1 MNIHCPK
8 CKSLL
13 AKEESGCINIRM
25 GKRSYWPMTNRM
37 VVSCGTAFKEIE
49 VTCDFKGVWVVGAG
63 WEMTTMRVPVF
74 TEDKQ

>member
-13 AKEESGCINIRM
+13 AKEESGCISVRV
-25 GKRSYWPMTNRM
+25 GKREYLGTNRM
-37 VVSCGTAFKEIE
+37 TISCGTAFKEIE
-49 VTCDFKGVWVVGAG
+49 VTCDFKGVWVVGNG
-63 WEMTTMRVPVF
+63 WEMTTMKVPVF